1 MATLAGEEHRWVKG
15 ARLVM
20 QVAIPLALFLTSVR
34 LTLTHAYVDLA
45 YRMPG
50 FPADPYGFT
59 QADRLH
65 WGNLSLD
72 YLVNNAGI
80 DFLGNLTFADGTP
93 IYNARELKH
102 MHDVKNLTKTAL
114 LLWESALLVLVLL
127 SLWLWRSGHLASAW
141 LALRNGALWTFGLMA
156 ALALALLASFN
167 SVFVE
172 FHHLFFQG
180 NTWLFLYSDTL
191 IRLFPERFWE
201 QVFGFITLVTVVAA
215 GAIFVVSSSAL
226 RSPRPTRSTPD
237 LPAKTEPPAANS

>member
-1 MATLAGEEHRWVKG
+1 MATLAGGEPRWVKG
-15 ARLVM
+15 VRLVM
-20 QVAIPLALFLTSVR
+20 QVALPLALFLTSVR

-80 DFLGNLTFADGTP
+80 EFLGNLTFADGTP
-93 IYNARELKH
+93 IYNARELTH

-114 LLWESALLVLVLL
+114 LLWESALLIIVLF
-127 SLWLWRSGHLASAW
+127 SFWLWRTGHLASAW

-156 ALALALLASFN
+156 ALALALLVSFN
-167 SVFVE
+167 FVFVE
-172 FHHLFFQG
+172 FHHIFFQG
-180 NTWLFLYSDTL
+180 NSWLFLYSDTL

-215 GAIFVVSSSAL
+215 GVIFVVSSSAL
-226 RSPRPTRSTPD
+226 RSPGQGR
-237 LPAKTEPPAANS
+237 PAAAEPADSEPSADL